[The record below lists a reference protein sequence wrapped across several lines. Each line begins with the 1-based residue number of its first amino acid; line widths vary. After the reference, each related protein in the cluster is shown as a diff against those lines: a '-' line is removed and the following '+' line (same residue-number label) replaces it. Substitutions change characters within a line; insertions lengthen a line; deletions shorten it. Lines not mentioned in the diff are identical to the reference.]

1 MFLLSQ
7 DPMVLLNLGGRIIFV
22 NNTQGFNCA
31 SSANNN
37 GRWMYKSLNTM
48 QMNVTLKE
56 KEDTDVCM
64 SFSFE

>member
-1 MFLLSQ
+1 
-7 DPMVLLNLGGRIIFV
+7 
-22 NNTQGFNCA
+22 
-31 SSANNN
+31 
-37 GRWMYKSLNTM
+37 MYKSLNTM